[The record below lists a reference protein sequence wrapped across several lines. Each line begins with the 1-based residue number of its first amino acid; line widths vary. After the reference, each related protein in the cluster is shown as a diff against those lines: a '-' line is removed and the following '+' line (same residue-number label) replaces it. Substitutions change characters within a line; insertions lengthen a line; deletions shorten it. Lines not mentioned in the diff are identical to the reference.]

1 MAHLKWL
8 TVNSKKIGGFF
19 LGFTTMTIILAKI
32 GKVEGLF
39 TLQFARLRCFH
50 AHSMQY
56 ARHRGHF
63 VARCLGCPG
72 LLTETC
78 LIPSIAGRN
87 EIDHNVG
94 FVDRYSFSLLIIM
107 GAMKY
112 TPYPRGPIT
121 SSVLVG

>member
-1 MAHLKWL
+1 MLPRSLDA
-8 TVNSKKIGGFF
+8 VRSAQGAFRG
-19 LGFTTMTIILAKI
+19 
-32 GKVEGLF
+32 
-39 TLQFARLRCFH
+39 
-50 AHSMQY
+50 SMP
-56 ARHRGHF
+56 R
-63 VARCLGCPG
+63 CPG